1 MKFTV
6 RSVTI
11 VMVSALLFVLC
22 IMGFLYAGFG
32 SDSITVFED
41 GLRSFFHIS
50 IGNAALIYNS
60 AAFILGI
67 LFARKHMGWGSVV
80 NGFLIGI
87 LLNVLEPVFLPFF
100 TLSDSLPFRI
110 FLLVFAVLACS
121 SGCGLL
127 IVGDAGMNSLD
138 AIVTAVSDKV
148 KIQFRYGRIL
158 VDAGLMLTGYLLGGT
173 VGIGSIVAVL
183 CLGPMISFAVTVF
196 RKIGF

>member
-11 VMVSALLFVLC
+11 VMVSALMFVLC

-50 IGNAALIYNS
+50 IGNAALIYNT
-60 AAFILGI
+60 AAFVLGV
-67 LFARKHMGWGSVV
+67 LFARKYMGWGSVV

-87 LLNVLEPVFLPFF
+87 LLNILEPVFLPLF

-110 FLLVFAVLACS
+110 FLLVFALLACS
-121 SGCGLL
+121 AACGLL
-127 IVGDAGMNSLD
+127 IVGDAGMNCLD
-138 AIVTAVSDKV
+138 AIVTAVSDRI
-148 KIQFRYGRIL
+148 KIQFRYTRIL

-183 CLGPMISFAVTVF
+183 CLGPMISFAVSIF
-196 RKIGF
+196 RKTGF